1 MPTGDRTFAARLR
14 ETVESN
20 RVAVEELRAASG
32 AGDWNPAEDPDTW
45 MDYFTQPGYV
55 RNKDANE
62 LWIEIWKWIIYSVT
76 EMLENVHKIGKRK
89 YANMMKYP

>member
-1 MPTGDRTFAARLR
+1 MITLSSGSQKVRQIHARLRESVKAARVVKMPTGDRTFAARLR

-32 AGDWNPAEDPDTW
+32 AGDWNPAEDADTW

-62 LWIEIWKWIIYSVT
+62 L
-76 EMLENVHKIGKRK
+76 
-89 YANMMKYP
+89 